1 MKTFSNLKFIVHIF
15 ISFVPL
21 VISKPSNIR
30 LDLTHVDT
38 GRGFT
43 KLELLQRMTFR
54 TNART
59 AALLSKAVKPTNP
72 ITIPVHPGNGDEP
85 YDREYLVMFS
95 IGTPPQPVMLT
106 LDTGSDLIWTQCLP
120 CIRCF
125 DQGLPLY
132 NPSNSSTFAS
142 LSCLS
147 GLCTALPMAA
157 CHQQCFY
164 LYQYGDGSATV
175 GSVSTET
182 FTFGSDNQV
191 TVPDIGF
198 GCGFLNGG
206 IFVSNESGILGLGR
220 GPVSLISQ
228 LGLGAFSYCF
238 TSLFGSKNSPLLL
251 GTPTH
256 FYNDSVI
263 KSTPFIQNPT
273 GKNFYYLSLK
283 GITVGNTLLHI
294 PHSAFALQDDGTGGV
309 VIDSGTA
316 ITVLND
322 DAYKLVRK
330 AFIHQV
336 KLPVAKESITFLDLC
351 FALPKSHSGNVEVPK
366 FVFHFENVDLEL
378 PRDNYIYEDRR
389 SGELCLVMISSGD
402 TSTIIGNFQQQ
413 NIHILYDLK
422 NKKMSFMP
430 AQCDKL

>member
-1 MKTFSNLKFIVHIF
+1 MKTSSNLKFIVHIF

-21 VISKPSNIR
+21 VILKASDIR
-30 LDLTHVDT
+30 LDLTHVDS
-38 GRGFT
+38 GKGFT
-43 KLELLQRMTFR
+43 KLELVQRMTFR

-59 AALLSKAVKPTNP
+59 AALLTKSMKPTNP
-72 ITIPVHPGNGDEP
+72 ITVPVHPGNGDEP
-85 YDREYLVMFS
+85 YDREYLVRFS
-95 IGTPPQPVMLT
+95 IGTPPQPLILT

-120 CIRCF
+120 CIQCF
-125 DQGLPLY
+125 DQGLPFY
-132 NPSNSSTFAS
+132 NPANSSTFAY

-147 GLCTALPMAA
+147 NLCTALPMAA

-164 LYQYGDGSATV
+164 LYEYGDGSATV

-182 FTFGSDNQV
+182 FTFGSKV
-191 TVPDIGF
+191 TVPGISF

-238 TSLFGSKNSPLLL
+238 TSLFGSKSSPLLL
-251 GTPTH
+251 GSPTN
-256 FYNDSVI
+256 FYNNTV
-263 KSTPFIQNPT
+263 KSTTPLIQNQNPT
-273 GKNFYYLSLK
+273 STSFYYLSLK
-283 GITVGNTLLHI
+283 GITVGKSLLRI

-309 VIDSGTA
+309 IIDSGSA
-316 ITVLND
+316 ITGLND

-336 KLPVAKESITFLDLC
+336 KLPIANESMTYLDLC
-351 FALPKSHSGNVEVPK
+351 FTLPESLSGDVDVPK

-378 PRDNYIYEDRR
+378 PRENYIYENR
-389 SGELCLVMISSGD
+389 SAGELCLVMSSSGD

-413 NIHILYDLK
+413 NIHILYDLE
-422 NKKMSFMP
+422 NEKMSFMP

>member
-1 MKTFSNLKFIVHIF
+1 MKTFSNLKFIVHIL
-15 ISFVPL
+15 ISLIPL
-21 VISKPSNIR
+21 VISETNSIR
-30 LDLTHVDT
+30 FELKHVDT

-59 AALLSKAVKPTNP
+59 TTLLSKAVKPSNP
-72 ITIPVHPGNGDEP
+72 TGIPVHPGSGDEP
-85 YDREYLVMFS
+85 YDREYLVSFS

-106 LDTGSDLIWTQCLP
+106 LDTGSDLIWTQCQP
-120 CIRCF
+120 CIQCF
-125 DQGLPLY
+125 DQGLPFY

-147 GLCTALPMAA
+147 DLCTALPMAA

-164 LYQYGDGSATV
+164 LYEYGDGSATV

-182 FTFGSDNQV
+182 FTFGSKKDVGIPN
-191 TVPDIGF
+191 IGF

-220 GPVSLISQ
+220 GPMSLISQ
-228 LGLGAFSYCF
+228 LGVGSFSYCF
-238 TSLFGSKNSPLLL
+238 TSLFGPKGSPLLL
-251 GTPTH
+251 GTPTN
-256 FYNDSVI
+256 FYNSSV
-263 KSTPFIQNPT
+263 KSTPLIRNPT
-273 GKNFYYLSLK
+273 SKNFYYLSLN
-283 GITVGNTLLHI
+283 GITVGDSLLHI
-294 PHSAFALQDDGTGGV
+294 PQSAFALQDNGTGGV

-322 DAYKLVRK
+322 EAYKLVRK

-336 KLPVAKESITFLDLC
+336 KLPIAKESITYLDLC
-351 FALPKSHSGNVEVPK
+351 FTLPKSVSGDVKVPK
-366 FVFHFENVDLEL
+366 FVLHFENLDFEL
-378 PRDNYIYEDRR
+378 PRENYIYEDQSSR
-389 SGELCLVMISSGD
+389 ELCLVMISSGD

-422 NKKMSFMP
+422 NEKMSFVP
-430 AQCDKL
+430 TQCDKL